1 MQAAGAIKGK
11 GWALAASGMVAA
23 ALVLVTCIAFSDAR
37 AVTRAESEAVT
48 LAKAGSGSPDA
59 DRKSAANEARRRAAM
74 LRRQLN
80 FGYGAVLAAVVGMV
94 ALVGGTLSEK
104 HRAWCWG
111 AGALP
116 ILYLVLYAVPGAMS
130 GAPWPVVGLVVSLVS
145 AGAYVGVV
153 RQLGH
158 RAQYAT
164 SLGALAT
171 IALFFQVWEP
181 PPPKP
186 VPLVKSLV
194 EHFPRT
200 LVGWRGMHGVLD
212 KAIEEQL
219 GADEYLNLQLRSPEG
234 DREGGVFITYSAN
247 AMSNVPHVPWVCMTQ
262 AGFVKKRQD
271 TRDIVIS
278 GMKGKEIPVNVLYF
292 EPKPGV
298 NRPPALMLQ
307 YFNVGGRYT
316 TSRELARFLGT
327 TGSLGQQGS
336 YLSQTQVTVWL
347 KPDETKDPMAKDS
360 AVYRQALVLLN
371 EIVPLLEKEY
381 YPDLGG
387 AQGG

>member
-1 MQAAGAIKGK
+1 MQAAAVTKGR
-11 GWALAASGMVAA
+11 GWALATSGVLAA
-23 ALVLVTCIAFSDAR
+23 ALVLVTSIAFSDAGV
-37 AVTRAESEAVT
+37 VTRAESEAVT
-48 LAKAGSGSPDA
+48 LTQAAGGSPDA
-59 DRKSAANEARRRAAM
+59 DRKTAANEARGRAAM

-80 FGYGAVLAAVVGMV
+80 FGYAAMLAAALGV
-94 ALVGGTLSEK
+94 ATLVGGALSEK

-116 ILYLVLYAVPGAMS
+116 IVYLVLYAVPGAMS

-145 AGAYVGVV
+145 AGAYVGVL

-158 RAQYAT
+158 RAQYGV

-171 IALFFQVWEP
+171 IGLFFQVWEP
-181 PPPKP
+181 PPPRP

-194 EHFPRT
+194 GNFPRT
-200 LVGWRGMHGVLD
+200 LAGWHGMHGVLD
-212 KAIEEQL
+212 KALEEQL
-219 GADEYLNLQLRSPEG
+219 GVDEYLNLQLRSPAG
-234 DREGGVFITYSAN
+234 DRQGGVFITYNAN

-262 AGFVKKRQD
+262 AGFVKERQD
-271 TRDIVIS
+271 TRDIVIPT
-278 GMKGKEIPVNVLYF
+278 MKGKEIPVNVLYF

-327 TGSLGQQGS
+327 TGSLGQEGS
-336 YLSQTQVTVWL
+336 YLSQTQVIVWL
-347 KPDETKDPMAKDS
+347 KPDETEAPMAKDS
-360 AVYRQALVLLN
+360 AVYRQALMLLN

>member
-1 MQAAGAIKGK
+1 MQASEATKSK
-11 GWALAASGMVAA
+11 GWALATSGVLAA
-23 ALVLVTCIAFSDAR
+23 ALVLVTGITFSDAGG
-37 AVTRAESEAVT
+37 VTRAESEAVT
-48 LAKAGSGSPDA
+48 LAEAASGSSDA
-59 DRKSAANEARRRAAM
+59 DRKAAANDARRRAAM
-74 LRRQLN
+74 LRRQLD
-80 FGYGAVLAAVVGMV
+80 FGYGAMTAAAIGV
-94 ALVGGTLSEK
+94 ATLVGGALSEK

-116 ILYLVLYAVPGAMS
+116 IVYLVLYAVPGAMS
-130 GAPWPVVGLVVSLVS
+130 GALWPVVGLVVSLVS
-145 AGAYVGVV
+145 AGAYVGVA

-158 RAQYAT
+158 RAQYGA

-171 IALFFQVWEP
+171 IGLFFQVWEP

-200 LVGWRGMHGVLD
+200 LGGWRGMHGVLD

-219 GADEYLNLQLRSPEG
+219 GTDEYLNLQLRSPEG
-234 DREGGVFITYSAN
+234 DREGGVFITYNAN

-271 TRDIVIS
+271 TRDIVIPAI
-278 GMKGKEIPVNVLYF
+278 KGKEIPVNVLYF

-327 TGSLGQQGS
+327 TGSLGQKGS
-336 YLSQTQVTVWL
+336 YLSQTQVAVWL
-347 KPDETKDPMAKDS
+347 KPGETEDPMAKDS
-360 AVYRQALVLLN
+360 AVYRQALMLLN

>member
-1 MQAAGAIKGK
+1 MQAAAVTKGR
-11 GWALAASGMVAA
+11 GWALATSGVLAA
-23 ALVLVTCIAFSDAR
+23 ALVLVTSIVFSDAG

-48 LAKAGSGSPDA
+48 LAEAASGSPDA
-59 DRKSAANEARRRAAM
+59 DRKAAANDARRRAAM

-80 FGYGAVLAAVVGMV
+80 FGYGAMTAAAIGV
-94 ALVGGTLSEK
+94 ATLVGGALSEK

-111 AGALP
+111 AGVLP
-116 ILYLVLYAVPGAMS
+116 IVYLVLYAVPGAMS
-130 GAPWPVVGLVVSLVS
+130 GAPWPVVGLVVSLMS

-158 RAQYAT
+158 RVQYGV

-171 IALFFQVWEP
+171 IGLFFQVWEP

-186 VPLVKSLV
+186 VPLVKSFV
-194 EHFPRT
+194 ENFPRT
-200 LVGWRGMHGVLD
+200 LAGWRGMHGVLD
-212 KAIEEQL
+212 KALEEQL

-234 DREGGVFITYSAN
+234 DREGGVFITYNAN

-271 TRDIVIS
+271 VRDIVIPS
-278 GMKGKEIPVNVLYF
+278 MKDKEIPVNVLYF

-327 TGSLGQQGS
+327 TGSLGQKGS
-336 YLSQTQVTVWL
+336 YLSQTQVMVWL
-347 KPDETKDPMAKDS
+347 KPDETEDPMAKDS
-360 AVYRQALVLLN
+360 AVYRQALMLLN

-387 AQGG
+387 SEGD